1 MNKYFIQLF
10 LRENTVILPG
20 FGALTAP
27 NGNVEEIMF
36 MPYLKT
42 DDGKLADFIVETEGI
57 DHQDAQNTIA
67 KFIREMETNLSKG
80 DSFDIFQFGSFFKN
94 DSGEIEFRSSMK
106 DKPVEEKKEV
116 SILPPVN
123 EEAAESVIPETI
135 EPIEP
140 IVQKVEPITFDTDS
154 IEESSEVFTE
164 FITEKVQDK
173 SEEPPI
179 IFTEKKEE
187 GEVRIAPEP
196 IIEKEKKRK
205 VPVWLFPVLF
215 ISIVAVAIFLFWDRT
230 PGETNEKLAKTESS
244 KEELLKDSTEQ
255 KSISEPEKVQPAEEP
270 KPEIPNPNSEVE
282 VLPENAK
289 GFFLIGGL
297 YSSMEVA
304 INKVKVAKKDGMN
317 AKVLPQGNGKMYISL
332 DDFTDRESAN
342 KMLKTLR
349 DKGIKVWVLNQ

>member
-94 DSGEIEFRSSMK
+94 DSGEIEFKSSMK
-106 DKPVEEKKEV
+106 DKPVEEKKEA
-116 SILPPVN
+116 STLPPVIK
-123 EEAAESVIPETI
+123 EAVEVVIPKTI
-135 EPIEP
+135 
-140 IVQKVEPITFDTDS
+140 EPITFDTDS
-154 IEESSEVFTE
+154 IEESPEVVTKI
-164 FITEKVQDK
+164 ITEKAQEK

-179 IFTEKKEE
+179 ILTEKKEE
-187 GEVRIAPEP
+187 GEVRIATEP
-196 IIEKEKKRK
+196 IIKEEKKRK
-205 VPVWLFPVLF
+205 VPIWLFPVLF

-230 PGETNEKLAKTESS
+230 SGETNEKLAKTESS
-244 KEELLKDSTEQ
+244 KEESLKDSTEQ
-255 KSISEPEKVQPAEEP
+255 NLSSEPEKAQPTEES
-270 KPEIPNPNSEVE
+270 KPEIANPNSEVE
-282 VLPENAK
+282 VLLENAK

-304 INKVKVAKKDGMN
+304 INKVKTAKKDGLN

-332 DDFTDRESAN
+332 DNFTDRKSAN
-342 KMLKTLR
+342 KTLKTLR
-349 DKGIKVWVLNQ
+349 DKGVKVWILSQ